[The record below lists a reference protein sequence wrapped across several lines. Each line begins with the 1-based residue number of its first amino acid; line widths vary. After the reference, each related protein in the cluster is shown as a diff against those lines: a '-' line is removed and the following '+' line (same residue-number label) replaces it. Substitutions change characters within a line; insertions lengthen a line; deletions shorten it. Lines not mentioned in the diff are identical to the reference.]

1 MKILSIATLA
11 LISFTDARHGHH
23 HHRHSLNQD
32 DEPTTEMEEIAAKSK
47 VDEANKASLKIQK
60 AHQAARMK
68 GYNPI
73 TGLLNFPDGHR
84 EFIEGGDVG
93 GVNNW
98 A

>member
-1 MKILSIATLA
+1 MKIISIAVLA
-11 LISFTDARHGHH
+11 LIASSDARHGHH

-32 DEPTTEMEEIAAKSK
+32 EPANEMEEIAAKSK
-47 VDEANKASLKIQK
+47 VYEANKASLKIQK
-60 AHQAARMK
+60 AHEAARMK
-68 GYNPI
+68 GYNPF

-93 GVNNW
+93 GANNW